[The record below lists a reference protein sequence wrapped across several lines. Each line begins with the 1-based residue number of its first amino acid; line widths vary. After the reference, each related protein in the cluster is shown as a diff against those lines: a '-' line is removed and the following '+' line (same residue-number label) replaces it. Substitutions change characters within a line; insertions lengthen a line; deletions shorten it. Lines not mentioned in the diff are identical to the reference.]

1 MSEHVFRQQIGIP
14 VEDHLRALFDRLPVM
29 VAQVD
34 LNHVFHYA
42 NDYFCRWYGLDQERI
57 ISRQMREIIGPN
69 DYQIWLPSLR
79 RAEAG
84 EEAAFDVK
92 LPNLNGALQP
102 MTIRYVPAWK
112 GRQVAAIYV
121 IAVDSQ
127 ASTYRFEGVYE
138 GSAVG
143 FWEVD
148 LTAINTLLNQLS
160 AFVGQDKLDAHVFAQ
175 GLTRRALDLMPIV
188 SANPKARSMLGGE
201 VAEVVG
207 RPLGHFVPPSS
218 EPIFTANL
226 LAYLRGQTNFED
238 ELTLLK
244 ADGEPIN
251 VLFTGTFPKRGAV
264 RTRAYFGAIDISRRV
279 AQERRLATIET
290 ELTRAARFAML
301 GQLAGSIAHE
311 VQQPLA
317 SVVTNSI
324 AALRWLDR
332 PEPNLKEVRRAVE
345 RTAAEGMRA
354 SNIIQKTRSLAVKG
368 QPERIPHNINSLIR
382 EAVTV
387 VHKQLMSIGVEYG
400 FQLDP
405 NLPDAEVDGIQI
417 QQVVINLVVNAAQ
430 AMAAQKGKRRITL
443 RTYLNLERIHVEVSD
458 TGPGVDEDKLP
469 GIFEAFY
476 TTKSDGMGMGLP
488 IAKTIVE
495 AHGGT
500 INASVSDTG
509 GATFSFTVPVHHT
522 HV

>member
-1 MSEHVFRQQIGIP
+1 MSERLFRQQIGIP

-34 LNHVFHYA
+34 LNHVFLYA

-92 LPNLNGALQP
+92 LANLNGSLHP
-102 MTIRYVPAWK
+102 MTIRHVPAWK
-112 GRQVAAIYV
+112 DRRVAAIHV

-127 ASTYRFEGVYE
+127 ASTYPFEGVYE

-175 GLTRRALDLMPIV
+175 DLTRRALNLMPIV
-188 SANPKARSMLGGE
+188 SANLKARSMFGVEG
-201 VAEVVG
+201 AEIVG
-207 RPLGHFVPPSS
+207 RPLGLFVPPSS

-226 LAYLRGQTNFED
+226 LAYFGGQTNFED
-238 ELTLLK
+238 EVTMLK
-244 ADGEPIN
+244 VNGEPIN
-251 VLFTGTFPKRGAV
+251 VLFTGTFPKRGSI
-264 RTRAYFGAIDISRRV
+264 RTRAFFGAIDISRRI

-290 ELTRAARFAML
+290 ELAHAARVAML

-317 SVVTNSI
+317 SVVTNSF

-332 PEPNLKEVRRAVE
+332 VEPNLYEVRKAVE

-354 SNIIQKTRSLAVKG
+354 SDIIQKTRSLAVKG

-382 EAVTV
+382 DAVTI
-387 VHKQLMSIGVEYG
+387 VHKQLMSLGVELG
-400 FQLDP
+400 FRLDP
-405 NLPDAEVDGIQI
+405 NLPNADVDGIQI

-430 AMAAQKGKRRITL
+430 AMAAQQEKRRITL
-443 RTYLNLERIHVEVSD
+443 RTYLELERIHVEVSD
-458 TGPGVDEDKLP
+458 TGPGLDEDKLS
-469 GIFEAFY
+469 GIFESFF
-476 TTKSDGMGMGLP
+476 TTKADGMGMGLP

-500 INASVSDTG
+500 INASASDAG